1 MSEGG
6 SEDAKMLALAKLL
19 NTDDSR
25 QRRQPHSRNWFRPA
39 GAGYRQPGVRSFHA
53 YNNGSETNGAARK
66 RFGTGED
73 LAGVPGKKPV
83 QCYSCGQYGHYSS
96 QCGFPRWRE
105 RGVKVFLYL
114 DDGLIL
120 AKTREEA
127 ENAVRQVRE
136 DLEAAGVCVAEDKS
150 HWEPSQ
156 EFTWLG
162 VRGDLK
168 KREIRLTEKREISLR
183 NQIEKMKKSLAP
195 SILDRQVLCG
205 YLSSLMIIAGDQSV
219 ARQRHNASTV
229 AENNGK
235 CTERTRIPLSLGEK
249 RELIFWEAKLREG
262 ELKRRIDEI
271 FEPRWWLYTDASAIG
286 LGAVV
291 KDARGTEVLRISKLG
306 ERGFETESSAMRE
319 LKAVEFAAERMAG
332 TMTGQVLVHS
342 DSQAAV
348 HIMKK
353 GSMKI
358 DLHVVAERIWES
370 MRQVGNVKYI
380 WIPREQNEEAD
391 EASRTFDYDDWAVQ
405 DWVFQWAQKKWG
417 RVACDWFANEQNAKT
432 PKFYSK
438 YPDPKAA
445 GADVFEHIEEAQK
458 CGPAWW
464 APPPLAIPRLIGE
477 ARRLKLKGILAMP
490 LWKTHVSYQAL
501 VDREEGPRQE
511 FLEEIMESSR
521 NRNSD
526 AIVQTLMTALSSAKA
541 ASTMKAYERENEQRR
556 KWIIEKGLPL
566 NEVSTVM
573 YLAWKSESVG
583 SGSLAKIS
591 AAYKMVNNEVSI
603 PGAQCVTELINSKKR
618 AEATTRKQP
627 LCINEPVIEKI
638 MSTLEDDAKSE
649 RDVLLVHLSYSALL
663 RASEASNL
671 QWKDLKVKNGL
682 LEVFVA
688 EAKNDQLG
696 KGRTTFVHCKAGSDL
711 DLLLKRWR
719 VRCSLKN
726 PEFIFH
732 NLHNLKPLCPSSISS
747 IVKAK
752 FDLIGVQG
760 SHHALRR
767 GRANDLQA
775 EGYSLEEIQR
785 SGRWRSAAGMSTYLR
800 DNPRAQGIRVE
811 EMESEEEEEEGPPS
825 LTREAPV
832 PL

>member
-1 MSEGG
+1 MRKT
-6 SEDAKMLALAKLL
+6 AKENIEFVIAELNKLVEHRVVATTENPRVVSPLQVAK
-19 NTDDSR
+19 
-25 QRRQPHSRNWFRPA
+25 
-39 GAGYRQPGVRSFHA
+39 
-53 YNNGSETNGAARK
+53 NGNE
-66 RFGTGED
+66 
-73 LAGVPGKKPV
+73 
-83 QCYSCGQYGHYSS
+83 
-96 QCGFPRWRE
+96 
-105 RGVKVFLYL
+105 
-114 DDGLIL
+114 
-120 AKTREEA
+120 
-127 ENAVRQVRE
+127 
-136 DLEAAGVCVAEDKS
+136 
-150 HWEPSQ
+150 
-156 EFTWLG
+156 
-162 VRGDLK
+162 
-168 KREIRLTEKREISLR
+168 
-183 NQIEKMKKSLAP
+183 
-195 SILDRQVLCG
+195 
-205 YLSSLMIIAGDQSV
+205 SV
-219 ARQRHNASTV
+219 ARQRQNATTV
-229 AENNGK
+229 AENDGK
-235 CTERTRIPLSLGEK
+235 CTERTRIPLTLGER

-262 ELKRRIDEI
+262 KLKRRIDEI

-286 LGAVV
+286 LGTVV
-291 KDARGTEVLRISKLG
+291 KDEGGTEVMRISKLG

-353 GSMKI
+353 GSMKA
-358 DLHVVAERIWES
+358 DLHVVAERIWDN

-405 DWVFQWAQKKWG
+405 DWVFQWAQRKWG
-417 RVACDWFANEQNAKT
+417 RVTCDWFANEQNAKT

-464 APPPLAIPRLIGE
+464 VPPPLAIPRLIGE
-477 ARRLKLKGILAMP
+477 ARRLKLK
-490 LWKTHVSYQAL
+490 
-501 VDREEGPRQE
+501 EGPRQA
-511 FLEEIMESSR
+511 FLEEITENAR

-526 AIVQTLMTALSSAKA
+526 DIVQTLMTALSSAKA
-541 ASTMKAYERENEQRR
+541 ASTMKAYGQENEQRR
-556 KWIIEKGLPL
+556 RWILERGLPL

-603 PGAQCVTELINSKKR
+603 PGAQCVAELINSKKR
-618 AEATTRKQP
+618 AEATTRMQP
-627 LCINEPVIEKI
+627 VCINEPVIVKI

-671 QWKDLKVKNGL
+671 QWKDVRVKNGL

-696 KGRTTFVHCKAGSDL
+696 KGRTTFVQCKAGSDL
-711 DLLLKRWR
+711 DLLLKRWK

-726 PEFIFH
+726 PDFIFH
-732 NLHNLKPLCPSSISS
+732 NLHNQKPLSPSSISS

-752 FDLIGVQG
+752 FDAIGVQG

-775 EGYSLEEIQR
+775 EGFSLDEIQR
-785 SGRWRSAAGMSTYLR
+785 TGRWRSPAGMSTYLR

-811 EMESEEEEEEGPPS
+811 EMESEEEEEGPPS